1 MAKAEI
7 TNQEF
12 AAEYTKGIDF
22 GPGAEPSPDVVDDK
36 AAAWK
41 EYTGGDDVALGGNEF
56 DSATNSY
63 KNRTPRDA
71 RDGKGRFQAVRE
83 SLERSQKR
91 SDYVRSVLEGG
102 VEPDESTM
110 DADTW
115 AAARNAQ
122 IARGTNRITAPE
134 FPAERSAD
142 GATANNTAEQE
153 LTPAEQAH
161 FEAHDSFMS
170 SVAAKIAIDPETRT
184 ARDGFAAALEKGTAP
199 EAMKYLGHCIADTD
213 NPHEVFL
220 ALGKNPEAVDLYSRL
235 KPEGMRSAVLA
246 LSRELAS
253 RNTHA
258 KAAPAPK
265 PKPPDPVGARASAT
279 AFDVN
284 DESIDADTWARQR
297 NEQLA
302 KRWRR

>member
-91 SDYVRSVLEGG
+91 SDYVRSVLEGV
-102 VEPDESTM
+102 VEPHESQ
-110 DADTW
+110 DSETW

-122 IARGTNRITAPE
+122 IARGTNKITPPE
-134 FPAERSAD
+134 FPDENAGD
-142 GATANNTAEQE
+142 GAEGLDNAVAEQP
-153 LTPAEQAH
+153 LTP
-161 FEAHDSFMS
+161 EAIKHNELHEEMHTRLLARLEAPEVKKLTTAMEYALDRGATPYYFDTLGH
-170 SVAAKIAIDPETRT
+170 VAADFDNGEAVLFHLGENPEKLASYSFLSPERLKSVIRT
-184 ARDGFAAALEKGTAP
+184 LSQQLGAQQKPTAP
-199 EAMKYLGHCIADTD
+199 
-213 NPHEVFL
+213 
-220 ALGKNPEAVDLYSRL
+220 
-235 KPEGMRSAVLA
+235 
-246 LSRELAS
+246 
-253 RNTHA
+253 
-258 KAAPAPK
+258 PK
-265 PKPPDPVGARASAT
+265 PKPPDPVGARASSS

-284 DESIDADTWARQR
+284 DESVDADTWARQR
-297 NEQLA
+297 NEQVS
-302 KRWRR
+302 KRGRR

>member
-91 SDYVRSVLEGG
+91 SDYVRSVLEGV
-102 VEPDESTM
+102 VEPHESQ
-110 DADTW
+110 DSETW

-122 IARGTNRITAPE
+122 IARGTNKITPPE
-134 FPAERSAD
+134 FPDENAGD
-142 GATANNTAEQE
+142 GAEGGENAIREEPLTPEQIKHNEAHQE
-153 LTPAEQAH
+153 LHTRLVVRLESPEVQQLQRALH
-161 FEAHDSFMS
+161 FA
-170 SVAAKIAIDPETRT
+170 T
-184 ARDGFAAALEKGTAP
+184 EKGATP
-199 EAMKYLGHCIADTD
+199 FFLDSLGHIVSDHD
-213 NPHEVFL
+213 NGEEILFHLGANQEKL
-220 ALGKNPEAVDLYSRL
+220 AAYSL
-235 KPEGMRSAVLA
+235 LSKGQLEGVIRG
-246 LSRELAS
+246 LSRELS
-253 RNTHA
+253 TRKTQTVQ
-258 KAAPAPK
+258 APK
-265 PKPPDPVGARASAT
+265 PKPPDPVSTRASSS
-279 AFDVN
+279 AFDVH
-284 DESIDADTWARQR
+284 DESTDPETWARQR
-297 NEQLA
+297 NEQA
-302 KRWRR
+302 SKRGRR